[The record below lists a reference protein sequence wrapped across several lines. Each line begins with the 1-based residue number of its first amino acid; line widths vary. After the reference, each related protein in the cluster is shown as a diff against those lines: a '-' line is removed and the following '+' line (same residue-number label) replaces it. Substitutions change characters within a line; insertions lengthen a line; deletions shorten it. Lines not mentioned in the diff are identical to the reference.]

1 MLLEKATKTLGELN
15 AFTLFVPEV
24 ELFIPMHVVKEANT
38 SSRIEGIRTETD
50 EAVPNEE
57 AVHPE
62 RRDDWR
68 EVRNYVHAMNSAID
82 ELQRQLLSMRLIRK
96 THEILVSGARGERKT
111 PGEFRRSQNWIGR
124 ASLADAAFIPPHQDD
139 LPDLLTALAA
149 FWHNDRIQVPHLV
162 RCAISHYQF
171 ETIHPFLDGNGRIDR
186 LLITLYLVSYGLL
199 HKRLSGQAPGGLVLC
214 NS

>member
-38 SSRIEGIRTETD
+38 SSRTETD

-68 EVRNYVHAMNSAID
+68 KVRNDVHAMNSAID
-82 ELQRQLLSMRLIRK
+82 EL
-96 THEILVSGARGERKT
+96 
-111 PGEFRRSQNWIGR
+111 
-124 ASLADAAFIPPHQDD
+124 
-139 LPDLLTALAA
+139 
-149 FWHNDRIQVPHLV
+149 
-162 RCAISHYQF
+162 
-171 ETIHPFLDGNGRIDR
+171 
-186 LLITLYLVSYGLL
+186 
-199 HKRLSGQAPGGLVLC
+199 
-214 NS
+214 